1 MAAATPAGA
10 RVAWDTVQLTIVGC
24 SGSFPGP
31 DSAASCYLVEADG
44 FRLLIDLGSGAL
56 GAVQRHVSLY
66 DIDAV
71 CLSHLHADHC
81 LDLCD
86 YSVARSF
93 HPDGPKP
100 PIPVYAPAGAAERL
114 GRALAASPVA
124 GAGPGSHEAG
134 GITDT
139 FSFATLTPG
148 PMEIGPLRVTAAHVN
163 HPVETFGFRLEHAGR
178 SLAYSADT
186 GPTDALVRLARDA
199 DVLLCEASFA
209 EPAGAGAPGS
219 APLPENLH
227 LTGRQAGQHAARAG
241 AGQLVLTHLVPWND
255 RGRTLDEASQA
266 FGGPLS
272 LAASGLGFT
281 LE

>member
-10 RVAWDTVQLTIVGC
+10 RVAWGTVRLTIVGC

-31 DSAASCYLVEADG
+31 DSAASCYLIEADG

-56 GAVQRHVSLY
+56 GAVQRYASLY
-66 DIDAV
+66 EIDAV

-100 PIPVYAPAGAAERL
+100 PIPVYAPAQAAERL
-114 GRALAASPVA
+114 GRALAADPAA
-124 GAGPGSHEAG
+124 GAGPGSHESG

-139 FSFATLTPG
+139 FGFVTLTPG
-148 PMEIGPLRVTAAHVN
+148 PMDIGPLRVTAAHMN

-186 GPTDALVRLARDA
+186 GPTDALVALARDA
-199 DVLLCEASFA
+199 DVLLCEASFV
-209 EPAGAGAPGS
+209 AGAGAL
-219 APLPENLH
+219 PLPENLH

-241 AGQLVLTHLVPWND
+241 VGQLVLTHLVPWND
-255 RGRTLDEASQA
+255 QGRTLDEAGQA
-266 FGGPLS
+266 FSGPLS

-281 LE
+281 LD